1 MKIPFRWSANATLF
15 VVAAVAGLT
24 AFWWSQRFLS
34 QSAAV
39 TRERFE
45 QRFQMRPTLVAS
57 IDLAAGHLLTAAD
70 LAQRP
75 MPAGFLASGSLAAA
89 QQGDAIGRRLLLPLR
104 AGDPISRSV
113 IEPRQ
118 TPSLAQRLESGA
130 RALTVPVD
138 EVSSQAGLVRPGD
151 RVDLMLAEERNDA
164 RGRCVLVR
172 PLLDAVHVLATG
184 QATRD
189 RADSEALGSPTGV
202 RYDDSYSTMTLDVT
216 PEQAQALTAALRL
229 GELIPT
235 LRGLD
240 DAAPAGIAA
249 QTAGHGGCAVSAA
262 SQANRAP
269 SRSVPVDLMI
279 GGVDP
284 LQIARRWVPE
294 IEL

>member
-1 MKIPFRWSANATLF
+1 MKTPFRWSANATLF

-75 MPAGFLASGSLAAA
+75 MPSGFLASGSLGAE
-89 QQGDAIGRRLLLPLR
+89 QQADAIGRRLLLPLR
-104 AGDPISRSV
+104 AGDPVGRSV

-118 TPSLAQRLESGA
+118 APSLAQRLESGA

-151 RVDLMLAEERNDA
+151 RVDLMLAEERNDS

-189 RADSEALGSPTGV
+189 RAEVEGLVSPTAV
-202 RYDDSYSTMTLDVT
+202 RYDNSYSTMTLDVT

-262 SQANRAP
+262 APDNRTP
-269 SRSVPVDLMI
+269 GRSLPVDLMI

-284 LQIARRWVPE
+284 LRISRRWVPE